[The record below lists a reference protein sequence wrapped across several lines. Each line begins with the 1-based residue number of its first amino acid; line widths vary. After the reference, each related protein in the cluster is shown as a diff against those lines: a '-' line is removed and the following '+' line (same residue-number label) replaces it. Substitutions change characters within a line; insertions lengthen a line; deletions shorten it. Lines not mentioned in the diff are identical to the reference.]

1 MLYDDDT
8 FKARKREFKRQ
19 IGWFEEEFEKLFGNK
34 THLASQEDMDLANTL
49 LDRLSEIIN
58 QYQEEEDQKLLYI
71 LTDALN
77 RIEKN
82 YPELFLDLK
91 NKGFF

>member
-1 MLYDDDT
+1 MLYDND
-8 FKARKREFKRQ
+8 KYELKKKEFKQ
-19 IGWFEEEFEKLFGNK
+19 KLNWFEVEFEKLFGNK
-34 THLASQEDMDLANTL
+34 TCLANKEDMALANTL

-58 QYQEEEDQKLLYI
+58 QYHGEKDQELLYI
-71 LTDALN
+71 LTETLN

-91 NKGFF
+91 NKGFL